1 MAGTTPWSGAARPVA
16 SSDEGSRLAQAFLFA
31 MILAVAI
38 SPRFRFGFTPVAL
51 TVDFRIQDIL
61 IVLVLF
67 YLVLSVKPETKS
79 PLMSVFGWTLPAFFW
94 LAALST
100 TIVAIDAP
108 QISIFRRVAYLGRT
122 IEIFVLAA
130 VIAGLYLR
138 SGDKARQTALG
149 ALYLG
154 AVANFLWV
162 LYQYLAGFNG
172 TLLGSSV
179 SELIQSYG
187 PKLIGEASAF
197 GTGQYFV
204 FVASLGA
211 AEVRAG
217 VGRRFFGILLMGIGL
232 FGATL
237 AESRISMGVIAVIIL
252 LVFVLS
258 NARKRIFN
266 PGGIYIGILLV
277 ALFFVAFGTE
287 LGGRLSSEAITRGVN
302 DRLEGIW
309 KPLLSYVLDNP
320 LTGIGPGGLT
330 PDLPRTEAHNV
341 ILRALLDF
349 GIPAGL
355 AFLSLFV
362 MVVVRSSAAAKLPGA
377 NDELRLFSNFAM
389 LSTIGILVSGMVQD
403 SLTAVTSSHLAMI
416 AIALFSVAFA
426 RERDRSI
433 RERDRRIEEDAGKS
447 LAT

>member
-1 MAGTTPWSGAARPVA
+1 
-16 SSDEGSRLAQAFLFA
+16 
-31 MILAVAI
+31 
-38 SPRFRFGFTPVAL
+38 
-51 TVDFRIQDIL
+51 
-61 IVLVLF
+61 
-67 YLVLSVKPETKS
+67 
-79 PLMSVFGWTLPAFFW
+79 MSVFGWTLPAFFW

-122 IEIFVLAA
+122 IELFVLAA

-154 AVANFLWV
+154 AAANFLWV

-211 AEVRAG
+211 AEVRAR
-217 VGRRFFGILLMGIGL
+217 VGRRFLGILLMGIGL

-258 NARKRIFN
+258 NARKRILN
-266 PGGIYIGILLV
+266 PGGIHIGILLV

-287 LGGRLSSEAITRGVN
+287 LGGRLSSEAINRGVN
-302 DRLEGIW
+302 DRVEGIW

-330 PDLPRTEAHNV
+330 PELPRTEAHNV

-362 MVVVRSSAAAKLPGA
+362 VVIVRAGAASKLPGA

-403 SLTAVTSSHLAMI
+403 SLTAVTSSHLSMI

-433 RERDRRIEEDAGKS
+433 RERDRSIEEDAGNS
-447 LAT
+447 LVT